1 VSLLISPEA
10 QTHNRSLTRGIRWVA
25 RGVVCA
31 VIALIALEACTR
43 IDDLLTAG
51 ASPFAAYN
59 ELTIYTTDNLG
70 RIGKPFAGYLKW
82 QLNSLGYRGPELTPG
97 RIRIACLGASETF
110 GLFES
115 PGNEYPRQLE
125 RRLNALTRAP
135 LFDVVNAS
143 YVGMNA
149 ATHDVRV
156 PYLLDRV
163 HPRYALVYGSGA
175 SYVWLP
181 WVKSII
187 PFSPPSPLELRVGT
201 RAAQFAA
208 RILPEDVKQWRREK
222 LVRNLA
228 RGFTVTDTVSEAN
241 VERFSADLSRLLSDL
256 RGCGISPILTTT
268 AYRFQEPVT
277 GSERYFLTMWR
288 IYYPMLAEDGF
299 LDMSRRM
306 NDAVRMLAQ
315 KTGTPLIDLDRA
327 MPRGPKYYGDFAH
340 FTDAGAAE
348 VGRIMSDTLIRG
360 SMIAELNRERQVA
373 GSLRMAS
380 PQ

>member
-1 VSLLISPEA
+1 V
-10 QTHNRSLTRGIRWVA
+10 RGL
-25 RGVVCA
+25 VCA
-31 VIALIALEACTR
+31 VVVLITLEACTR

-59 ELTIYTTDNLG
+59 ELTIYTTDKLG
-70 RIGKPFAGYLKW
+70 RIGKPFARYLKW
-82 QLNSLGYRGPELTPG
+82 QLNSLGYRGPELVPG

-125 RRLNALTRAP
+125 RRLNALTGTPR
-135 LFDVVNAS
+135 FDIVNAS

-149 ATHDVRV
+149 ATHDIRV
-156 PYLLDRV
+156 PYLVQRV
-163 HPRYALVYGSGA
+163 HPRYALIYASGA
-175 SYVWLP
+175 NYIWLP

-187 PFSPPSPLELRVGT
+187 PYSPQSPFELRVKT
-201 RAAQFAA
+201 RAANAVA
-208 RILPEDVKQWRREK
+208 RILPDDFKQWRRER

-228 RGFTVTDTVSEAN
+228 LGYTVMDTIPEAN
-241 VERFSADLSRLLSDL
+241 VERYIADLSRLLSDL
-256 RGCGISPILTTT
+256 RACSVSPILITA

-288 IYYPMLAEDGF
+288 LYYPMLADDGF
-299 LDMSRRM
+299 LDMGRRM

-315 KTGTPLIDLDRA
+315 KTRTPLIDMDRA
-327 MPRGPKYYGDFAH
+327 MPRGPKYYGDFGH
-340 FTDAGAAE
+340 FTDEGATE
-348 VGRIMSDTLIRG
+348 VGRIISDALIRS
-360 SMIAELNRERQVA
+360 SMIAELNHQQQVA
-373 GSLRMAS
+373 GSARVAI